1 VSRESLV
8 ILGWLAGIVVALFL
22 LWSLWWALF
31 SDRSRGMRRCPRCW
45 HANDPGNSATANL
58 RCPECG
64 HEAASERDLL
74 RTRRKWVLAVMC
86 VIGLCAETA
95 WIQAA
100 VAESG
105 WWSLLPDRVLIAI
118 GPWMGDTA
126 DARNMRASLRDR
138 LVCGRIDP
146 ADVVRLFELARDG
159 DAEAVPG
166 SVQWRA
172 RYLPWIQALHGP
184 GFWNAYAQSPQVR
197 AAAVAVPPDL
207 TASLP
212 RTWWTDTPLPITL
225 SVEDGLPED
234 MAMRIEVLDAEGLG
248 LSDEGREE
256 LRSNRWVRRGPSGF
270 GTELPIVLPAPGAGS
285 LDGRLVVRWSVI
297 DPSASGGSSASGIA
311 RVPILVEVRPEQKAL
326 TARADPMIDEAVRA
340 AFEPGLLRRRAGRNP
355 RFAFSYRPPETA
367 ASEFRDT
374 AFGLVVEACES
385 GVPRRTLRV
394 WWRGG
399 SGRSMGWERP
409 AEDHARLLAAEPS
422 AVWTLRIRGDES
434 LARRAAEPD
443 AGEPATHWWSGTIEM
458 PLRIEDVEP
467 QRRMQRWVPD
477 MPQQPDEPSE
487 PTS

>member
-1 VSRESLV
+1 MSRESLV
-8 ILGWLAGIVVALFL
+8 ILGWLAGVVVALFL

-31 SDRSRGMRRCPRCW
+31 SDRSRGVRRCPRCW
-45 HANDPGNSATANL
+45 HVNDPGTTSIANL

-64 HEAASERDLL
+64 HAAESERDLL
-74 RTRRKWVLAVMC
+74 RTRRKWVLALMC

-95 WIQAA
+95 WVQAA

-146 ADVVRLFELARDG
+146 ADVVRLFELARKG
-159 DAEAVPG
+159 DPASAPG

-184 GFWNAYAQSPQVR
+184 GFWNAYANAPEVR
-197 AAAVAVPPDL
+197 AAAVAVPPDI
-207 TASLP
+207 TATHP
-212 RTWWTDTPLPITL
+212 RAWWPGTPLPITL
-225 SVEDGLPED
+225 AVEDGLPED
-234 MAMRIEVLDAEGLG
+234 MSMRVEVLDAEGLG
-248 LSDEGREE
+248 LGEADLKA
-256 LRSNRWVRRGPSGF
+256 LRANRWIRRGPSGF
-270 GTELPIVLPAPGAGS
+270 GTELPIVLPAPGDGS
-285 LDGRLVVRWSVI
+285 LDGRLVIRWSVL
-297 DPSASGGSSASGIA
+297 DPAASGGSNTSGIV
-311 RVPILVEVRPEQKAL
+311 RVPISVQVQPALPAL
-326 TARADPMIDEAVRA
+326 TPRADPRIDEAVRA
-340 AFEPGLLRRRAGRNP
+340 AFEPGLLRRSAGRST

-367 ASEFRDT
+367 GSDFRDT

-409 AEDHARLLAAEPS
+409 TEDRERLLTAEPS
-422 AVWTLRIRGDES
+422 SIWTLRIRGDES

-443 AGEPATHWWSGTIEM
+443 ASEPATHWWSGTIEM

-477 MPQQPDEPSE
+477 APQQTEESAE